1 MENNRIDLCA
11 PEGETPIYDQIRQEL
26 AGRIRAGSLPDGTR
40 LPTVRELSEQLHV
53 AEGTV
58 KRAYDELER
67 DGLLIKTPGRGSFVC
82 YHRTAD
88 RRQAAQEQIDA
99 LLQQLHQMGIS
110 VHEMKQLFADQLRR
124 FCAQQPKLQVAL
136 VECNPEVLAQLKEQL
151 RHMDGIELHT
161 LLLEQVQQHPGRLA
175 QQMDV
180 MITTTE
186 HAKQLA
192 GMTGQA
198 EKVAKIALRLT
209 PQSIAAI
216 VKLTPGAHVGILTHS
231 LRFGALLQEHCRS
244 YALGAVLDE
253 PALLQPGA
261 AFEAYLRGKSVIL
274 VPEGYENDCTPEV
287 LGALR
292 RFARRGSVVPCAY
305 RIDEGSRIYLT
316 ERLERLRSGLTAE
329 RAAWA

>member
-198 EKVAKIALRLT
+198 EKVAKT
-209 PQSIAAI
+209 
-216 VKLTPGAHVGILTHS
+216 K
-231 LRFGALLQEHCRS
+231 
-244 YALGAVLDE
+244 
-253 PALLQPGA
+253 
-261 AFEAYLRGKSVIL
+261 
-274 VPEGYENDCTPEV
+274 
-287 LGALR
+287 
-292 RFARRGSVVPCAY
+292 
-305 RIDEGSRIYLT
+305 
-316 ERLERLRSGLTAE
+316 
-329 RAAWA
+329 RAAALPRQPPKP

>member
-1 MENNRIDLCA
+1 MSEYTISQVCPTDR
-11 PEGETPIYDQIRQEL
+11 TVL
-26 AGRIRAGSLPDGTR
+26 A
-40 LPTVRELSEQLHV
+40 
-53 AEGTV
+53 
-58 KRAYDELER
+58 
-67 DGLLIKTPGRGSFVC
+67 
-82 YHRTAD
+82 
-88 RRQAAQEQIDA
+88 QIDA

-110 VHEMKQLFADQLRR
+110 VHEMKQLFSDQLRR

-209 PQSIAAI
+209 PQSIAANI
-216 VKLTPGAHVGILTHS
+216 TAATAVVDMIYNILTVGET
-231 LRFGALLQEHCRS
+231 RVRQ
-244 YALGAVLDE
+244 
-253 PALLQPGA
+253 
-261 AFEAYLRGKSVIL
+261 I
-274 VPEGYENDCTPEV
+274 T
-287 LGALR
+287 
-292 RFARRGSVVPCAY
+292 FATGSVNM
-305 RIDEGSRIYLT
+305 
-316 ERLERLRSGLTAE
+316 
-329 RAAWA
+329 RATLQKTRRKAA

>member
-198 EKVAKIALRLT
+198 EKVAKIALRLQASSVA
-209 PQSIAAI
+209 PI
-216 VKLTPGAHVGILTHS
+216 VKLSPGQRVGIVSQS
-231 LRFGALLQEHCRS
+231 LRFGALLRS
-244 YALGAVLDE
+244 FATNIR
-253 PALLQPGA
+253 
-261 AFEAYLRGKSVIL
+261 RGFKSQ
-274 VPEGYENDCTPEV
+274 D
-287 LGALR
+287 R
-292 RFARRGSVVPCAY
+292 RFLTRRNRCL
-305 RIDEGSRIYLT
+305 RI
-316 ERLERLRSGLTAE
+316 
-329 RAAWA
+329 

>member
-198 EKVAKIALRLT
+198 EKVAKIALRLQASSVA
-209 PQSIAAI
+209 PI
-216 VKLTPGAHVGILTHS
+216 VKLSPGQRVGIVSQS
-231 LRFGALLQEHCRS
+231 LRFGALLRS
-244 YALGAVLDE
+244 FCDE
-253 PALLQPGA
+253 YTKGLQIAGPALFDPPESLS
-261 AFEAYLRGKSVIL
+261 AYLSGKDAVL
-274 VPEGYENDCTPEV
+274 VPEGYEKLCTQKA
-287 LGALR
+287 LGLLTQ
-292 RFARRGSVVPCAY
+292 FAAHARLISCSY
-305 RIDEGSRIYLT
+305 QIDEGSAIYLT
-316 ERLERLRSGLTAE
+316 ERLERLLANRSPK
-329 RAAWA
+329 

>member
-1 MENNRIDLCA
+1 MENNYIDLCA

-136 VECNPEVLAQLKEQL
+136 VECN
-151 RHMDGIELHT
+151 IELHA

-198 EKVAKIALRLT
+198 EKVAKIALRLQASSVA
-209 PQSIAAI
+209 PI
-216 VKLTPGAHVGILTHS
+216 VKLSPGQRVGIVSQS
-231 LRFGALLQEHCRS
+231 LRFGALLRS
-244 YALGAVLDE
+244 FCDE
-253 PALLQPGA
+253 YTQGLQIAGPALFDPPESLS
-261 AFEAYLRGKSVIL
+261 AYLSGKDAVL
-274 VPEGYENDCTPEV
+274 VPEGYEKLCTQKA
-287 LGALR
+287 LGLLTQ
-292 RFARRGSVVPCAY
+292 FAAHARLISCSY
-305 RIDEGSRIYLT
+305 QIDEGSAIYLT
-316 ERLERLRSGLTAE
+316 ERLERLLANRSPK
-329 RAAWA
+329 

>member
-161 LLLEQVQQHPGRLA
+161 LLLEQVQQPR
-175 QQMDV
+175 
-180 MITTTE
+180 
-186 HAKQLA
+186 
-192 GMTGQA
+192 
-198 EKVAKIALRLT
+198 
-209 PQSIAAI
+209 PS
-216 VKLTPGAHVGILTHS
+216 P
-231 LRFGALLQEHCRS
+231 
-244 YALGAVLDE
+244 
-253 PALLQPGA
+253 
-261 AFEAYLRGKSVIL
+261 
-274 VPEGYENDCTPEV
+274 
-287 LGALR
+287 
-292 RFARRGSVVPCAY
+292 
-305 RIDEGSRIYLT
+305 
-316 ERLERLRSGLTAE
+316 
-329 RAAWA
+329 

>member
-151 RHMDGIELHT
+151 RHMDGIELHA

-198 EKVAKIALRLT
+198 EKVTKIALRLQASSVA
-209 PQSIAAI
+209 PI
-216 VKLTPGAHVGILTHS
+216 VKLSPGQRVGIVSQS
-231 LRFGALLQEHCRS
+231 LRFGALLRS
-244 YALGAVLDE
+244 FCDE
-253 PALLQPGA
+253 YTQGLQIAGPALFDPPESLS
-261 AFEAYLRGKSVIL
+261 AYLSGKDAVL
-274 VPEGYENDCTPEV
+274 VPEGYEKLCTQKA
-287 LGALR
+287 LGLLTQ
-292 RFARRGSVVPCAY
+292 FAAHARLISCSY
-305 RIDEGSRIYLT
+305 QIDEGSAIYLT
-316 ERLERLRSGLTAE
+316 ERLERLLANRSPK
-329 RAAWA
+329 

>member
-1 MENNRIDLCA
+1 MSNYA
-11 PEGETPIYDQIRQEL
+11 
-26 AGRIRAGSLPDGTR
+26 S
-40 LPTVRELSEQLHV
+40 
-53 AEGTV
+53 
-58 KRAYDELER
+58 
-67 DGLLIKTPGRGSFVC
+67 
-82 YHRTAD
+82 
-88 RRQAAQEQIDA
+88 A
-99 LLQQLHQMGIS
+99 LLLGMADSMAEPEPFPVEPLTLGELVWPPVPASADAIGLVVGITVAVAVGRVCDGEEDTIPLS
-110 VHEMKQLFADQLRR
+110 VL
-124 FCAQQPKLQVAL
+124 
-136 VECNPEVLAQLKEQL
+136 LAPQ
-151 RHMDGIELHT
+151 
-161 LLLEQVQQHPGRLA
+161 
-175 QQMDV
+175 
-180 MITTTE
+180 
-186 HAKQLA
+186 
-192 GMTGQA
+192 
-198 EKVAKIALRLT
+198 

-274 VPEGYENDCTPEV
+274 VPEGYENDCAPEV

>member
-192 GMTGQA
+192 GMTGQEA
-198 EKVAKIALRLT
+198 EIR
-209 PQSIAAI
+209 SCGSWIR
-216 VKLTPGAHVGILTHS
+216 IL
-231 LRFGALLQEHCRS
+231 
-244 YALGAVLDE
+244 
-253 PALLQPGA
+253 
-261 AFEAYLRGKSVIL
+261 
-274 VPEGYENDCTPEV
+274 
-287 LGALR
+287 
-292 RFARRGSVVPCAY
+292 
-305 RIDEGSRIYLT
+305 
-316 ERLERLRSGLTAE
+316 
-329 RAAWA
+329 

>member
-99 LLQQLHQMGIS
+99 LRSSCTRWGIS
-110 VHEMKQLFADQLRR
+110 VHEMKQFLRTS
-124 FCAQQPKLQVAL
+124 CAASVRSSPSRRSRWSNATPR
-136 VECNPEVLAQLKEQL
+136 CL
-151 RHMDGIELHT
+151 RSSKSSSGIWT
-161 LLLEQVQQHPGRLA
+161 ASSCIPCCSSRCSSTPGGLA

-198 EKVAKIALRLT
+198 EKSCKIALRLQASSVA
-209 PQSIAAI
+209 PI
-216 VKLTPGAHVGILTHS
+216 VKLSPGQRVGIVSQS
-231 LRFGALLQEHCRS
+231 LRFRR
-244 YALGAVLDE
+244 
-253 PALLQPGA
+253 A
-261 AFEAYLRGKSVIL
+261 AAQL
-274 VPEGYENDCTPEV
+274 
-287 LGALR
+287 LR
-292 RFARRGSVVPCAY
+292 RIYAGASNRRTGAF
-305 RIDEGSRIYLT
+305 
-316 ERLERLRSGLTAE
+316 
-329 RAAWA
+329 

>member
-198 EKVAKIALRLT
+198 EKVAKIALR
-209 PQSIAAI
+209 Q
-216 VKLTPGAHVGILTHS
+216 S
-231 LRFGALLQEHCRS
+231 LRFGALLRS
-244 YALGAVLDE
+244 FCDE
-253 PALLQPGA
+253 YTQGLQIAGPALFDPPESLS
-261 AFEAYLRGKSVIL
+261 AYLSGKDAVL
-274 VPEGYENDCTPEV
+274 VPEGYEKLCTQKA
-287 LGALR
+287 LGLLTQ
-292 RFARRGSVVPCAY
+292 FAAHARLISCSY
-305 RIDEGSRIYLT
+305 QIDEGSAIYLT
-316 ERLERLRSGLTAE
+316 ERLERLLANRSPK
-329 RAAWA
+329 

>member
-88 RRQAAQEQIDA
+88 RGQAAQEQIDA

-198 EKVAKIALRLT
+198 EKVAKIALRL
-209 PQSIAAI
+209 QAS
-216 VKLTPGAHVGILTHS
+216 GAHRHS
-231 LRFGALLQEHCRS
+231 RTCRPEYRCKGS
-244 YALGAVLDE
+244 N
-253 PALLQPGA
+253 PTRRNNRSPQP
-261 AFEAYLRGKSVIL
+261 K
-274 VPEGYENDCTPEV
+274 P
-287 LGALR
+287 ALR
-292 RFARRGSVVPCAY
+292 RAAAQLLR
-305 RIDEGSRIYLT
+305 RIYAGASNRRT
-316 ERLERLRSGLTAE
+316 GAF
-329 RAAWA
+329 

>member
-110 VHEMKQLFADQLRR
+110 V
-124 FCAQQPKLQVAL
+124 
-136 VECNPEVLAQLKEQL
+136 N
-151 RHMDGIELHT
+151 
-161 LLLEQVQQHPGRLA
+161 
-175 QQMDV
+175 
-180 MITTTE
+180 
-186 HAKQLA
+186 
-192 GMTGQA
+192 
-198 EKVAKIALRLT
+198 
-209 PQSIAAI
+209 
-216 VKLTPGAHVGILTHS
+216 
-231 LRFGALLQEHCRS
+231 
-244 YALGAVLDE
+244 
-253 PALLQPGA
+253 
-261 AFEAYLRGKSVIL
+261 
-274 VPEGYENDCTPEV
+274 
-287 LGALR
+287 
-292 RFARRGSVVPCAY
+292 
-305 RIDEGSRIYLT
+305 
-316 ERLERLRSGLTAE
+316 
-329 RAAWA
+329 

>member
-198 EKVAKIALRLT
+198 EKVGKNRPAPAGVQRCADRKAFARAARRDRQPKPALRRAAAQLCDEYT
-209 PQSIAAI
+209 QGLQIA
-216 VKLTPGAHVGILTHS
+216 G
-231 LRFGALLQEHCRS
+231 
-244 YALGAVLDE
+244 
-253 PALLQPGA
+253 PALFDPPESLS
-261 AFEAYLRGKSVIL
+261 AYLSGKDAVL
-274 VPEGYENDCTPEV
+274 VPEGYEKLCTQKA
-287 LGALR
+287 LGLLTQ
-292 RFARRGSVVPCAY
+292 FAAHARLISCSY
-305 RIDEGSRIYLT
+305 QIDEGSAIYLT
-316 ERLERLRSGLTAE
+316 ERLERLLANRSPK
-329 RAAWA
+329 

>member
-136 VECNPEVLAQLKEQL
+136 VECNPEVLAQLEDAAPAYG
-151 RHMDGIELHT
+151 RHRAAYPAARAGAAAPRAARTADGCDDHDDRT
-161 LLLEQVQQHPGRLA
+161 CKTACRDDRAGGKSCKNRPAPAGVQRCADRKAFARAARRDRQP
-175 QQMDV
+175 
-180 MITTTE
+180 
-186 HAKQLA
+186 KP
-192 GMTGQA
+192 
-198 EKVAKIALRLT
+198 ALRRAAAQLFDEYTAGGFKSQDRRFLT
-209 PQSIAAI
+209 AGIA
-216 VKLTPGAHVGILTHS
+216 S
-231 LRFGALLQEHCRS
+231 
-244 YALGAVLDE
+244 
-253 PALLQPGA
+253 
-261 AFEAYLRGKSVIL
+261 AYLSGKDAVL
-274 VPEGYENDCTPEV
+274 VPEGYEKLCTQKA
-287 LGALR
+287 LGLLTQ
-292 RFARRGSVVPCAY
+292 FAAHARLISCSY
-305 RIDEGSRIYLT
+305 QIDEGSAIYLT
-316 ERLERLRSGLTAE
+316 ERLERLLANRSPK
-329 RAAWA
+329 

>member
-53 AEGTV
+53 AEGTA

-198 EKVAKIALRLT
+198 EKVAKIALRLQASSVA
-209 PQSIAAI
+209 PI
-216 VKLTPGAHVGILTHS
+216 V
-231 LRFGALLQEHCRS
+231 
-244 YALGAVLDE
+244 
-253 PALLQPGA
+253 
-261 AFEAYLRGKSVIL
+261 
-274 VPEGYENDCTPEV
+274 
-287 LGALR
+287 
-292 RFARRGSVVPCAY
+292 
-305 RIDEGSRIYLT
+305 
-316 ERLERLRSGLTAE
+316 
-329 RAAWA
+329 